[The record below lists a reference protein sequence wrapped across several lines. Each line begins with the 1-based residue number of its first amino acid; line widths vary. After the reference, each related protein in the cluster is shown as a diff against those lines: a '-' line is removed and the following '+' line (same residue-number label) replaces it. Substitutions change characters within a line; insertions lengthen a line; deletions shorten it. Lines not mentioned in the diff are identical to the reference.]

1 VNDFTTYKIAS
12 EEKEKI
18 ISAIKDGLE
27 KYNEIIFAYIF
38 GSFIDNESPFFRDID
53 IGVYVN
59 EDVISQKKFIDY
71 VMSLSLE
78 LESLFKRYPVD
89 VVVMN
94 NAPLSLAS
102 KITQGELLFVKDEEL
117 WGDFVTRTWSLY
129 HDHAISSREILK
141 DMVRL

>member
-1 VNDFTTYKIAS
+1 MNDFMTYKITP

-18 ISAIKDGLE
+18 ISAFKDRLE

-38 GSFIDNESPFFRDID
+38 GSFIDNESSFFRDID

-59 EDVISQKKFIDY
+59 EDVVLQKQFLDY
-71 VMSLSLE
+71 AMNLSLE
-78 LESLFKRYPVD
+78 LESLFKKYPVD

-94 NAPLSLAS
+94 NAPLSLIS
-102 KITQGELLFVKDEEL
+102 KITQGEMLFVRDEDL
-117 WGDFVTRTWSLY
+117 WGDFVTKAWSLY

-141 DMVRL
+141 DMVST

>member
-1 VNDFTTYKIAS
+1 MNDFTTYKIAS

-18 ISAIKDGLE
+18 ISAIKDRLE
-27 KYNEIIFAYIF
+27 KYNEIIFAYVF
-38 GSFIDNESPFFRDID
+38 GSFIDNDSPFFRDID

-59 EDVISQKKFIDY
+59 EDVISQKQFIDY
-71 VMSLSLE
+71 TMNLSLE

-117 WGDFVTRTWSLY
+117 WGDFVTRVWSLY

-141 DMVRL
+141 DMVSA